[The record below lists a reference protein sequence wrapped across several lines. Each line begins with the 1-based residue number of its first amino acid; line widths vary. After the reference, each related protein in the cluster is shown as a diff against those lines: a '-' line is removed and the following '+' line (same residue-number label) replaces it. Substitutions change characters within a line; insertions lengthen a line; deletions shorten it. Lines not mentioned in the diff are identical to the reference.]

1 MHRDAGTVAQRSE
14 PPRSFAA
21 VCSFAFKQLP
31 FQQLPFQQLPF
42 QQLPF
47 QQLPFRGR
55 AVQRLFSSAIGSS
68 QSLRLP
74 R

>member
-42 QQLPF
+42 
-47 QQLPFRGR
+47 RGR